1 MMLITESRLRQIV
14 REEAANRI
22 LTQIIEE
29 ELDKFLLENE
39 DLKAYKSQ
47 YRRSIVNAV
56 KRKLIPLAAV
66 GALLGVLAD
75 KSSDYSD
82 IKAAERSAAAAQ
94 ADAQTE
100 LSGHALDEVEGL
112 LGSSANFMWSIDPGA
127 DQGTV
132 GGDGDQDFQ
141 DRVSQMQNFPIFQ
154 DYMGGATQ
162 MFSQEYGVLLKLQ
175 QDIKNQIAKGV
186 TNKADLKPGIS
197 LDSVQSPDIS
207 KEQYAKEY
215 KNLYNIPDFNPA
227 KVGKADIGGNIE
239 QVQKASKGGIK
250 FLQGKGKS
258 YGYETYELLDTVNPE
273 LPNAGMSP
281 SQYYIEMFNKVTGQ
295 NIGK

>member
-1 MMLITESRLRQIV
+1 MIISESKLKQLIL
-14 REEAANRI
+14 EEVVTHVI
-22 LTQIIEE
+22 EDIIAE

-39 DLKAYKSQ
+39 DLDAYKDS
-47 YRRSIVNAV
+47 RRKSIIRAV
-56 KRKLIPLAAV
+56 KKKLIPLAVV
-66 GALLGVLAD
+66 GSLLGVLAD

-82 IKAAERSAAAAQ
+82 IKAAERAAASAKV
-94 ADAQTE
+94 DAERQ
-100 LSGHALDEVEGL
+100 LSGHALGEVEDM
-112 LGSSANFMWSIDPGA
+112 LGASASFTWSIDPDA
-127 DQGTV
+127 NKGTV
-132 GGDGDQDFQ
+132 GGEEGQDFQ
-141 DRVSQMQNFPIFQ
+141 DRVSQMQNFPLFQ
-154 DYMGGATQ
+154 DYMGGQTQ
-162 MFSQEYGVLLKLQ
+162 IFSQEYGVLMKLR
-175 QDIKNQIAKGV
+175 QDIQKQIAKGV

-281 SQYYIEMFNKVTGQ
+281 SQYYIQIFNKVTGQ

>member
-1 MMLITESRLRQIV
+1 
-14 REEAANRI
+14 
-22 LTQIIEE
+22 
-29 ELDKFLLENE
+29 
-39 DLKAYKSQ
+39 
-47 YRRSIVNAV
+47 
-56 KRKLIPLAAV
+56 
-66 GALLGVLAD
+66 
-75 KSSDYSD
+75 
-82 IKAAERSAAAAQ
+82 
-94 ADAQTE
+94 
-100 LSGHALDEVEGL
+100 
-112 LGSSANFMWSIDPGA
+112 MWSIDPGA

-132 GGDGDQDFQ
+132 GGEGDQDFQ

-215 KNLYNIPDFNPA
+215 KNLYDIPDFNPA

-281 SQYYIEMFNKVTGQ
+281 SQYYIQMFNKVTGQ

>member
-1 MMLITESRLRQIV
+1 LIIKEARLKQII
-14 REEAANRI
+14 REEVGLRI
-22 LTQIIEE
+22 LTEIIEE
-29 ELDKFLLENE
+29 ELDKFLLENK
-39 DLKAYKSQ
+39 DLEAYKN
-47 YRRSIVNAV
+47 RRRKSLIDAV
-56 KRKLIPLAAV
+56 KNKLIPLAVV
-66 GALLGVLAD
+66 GSLLGVLAD

-82 IKAAERSAAAAQ
+82 IKAAERAAAAAQ
-94 ADAQTE
+94 ADVQAE
-100 LSGHALDEVEGL
+100 LSGHALDQVEGL

-132 GGDGDQDFQ
+132 GGEGDQDFQ

-281 SQYYIEMFNKVTGQ
+281 SQYYIQMFNKVTGQ
-295 NIGK
+295 SIGK

>member
-1 MMLITESRLRQIV
+1 MIITESKLKQVIL
-14 REEAANRI
+14 EEVI
-22 LTQIIEE
+22 TQVIEEIIQE

-39 DLKAYKSQ
+39 DLQAYKKD

-56 KRKLIPLAAV
+56 KKKLIPLAVV
-66 GALLGVLAD
+66 GSLLGVLAD

-82 IKAAERSAAAAQ
+82 IKAAERAAAA
-94 ADAQTE
+94 AKAEASKE
-100 LSGHALDEVEGL
+100 LSGHALEEVENL
-112 LGSSANFMWSIDPGA
+112 LGSSANFTWNIDPDA
-127 DQGTV
+127 NQGTV
-132 GGDGDQDFQ
+132 GGEEGQDFQ

-162 MFSQEYGVLLKLQ
+162 LFSQEYGVLLKLQ
-175 QDIKNQIAKGV
+175 KDIKDQIAQGV
-186 TNKADLKPGIS
+186 TNKADLKPGID
-197 LDSVQSPDIS
+197 LDSVQPPDIS
-207 KEQYAKEY
+207 KDQYAKEY

-227 KVGKADIGGNIE
+227 KVDKADIGGNIE
-239 QVQKASKGGIK
+239 QVKKASKGGIK

-258 YGYETYELLDTVNPE
+258 YGYETYELLNTVNPE

-281 SQYYIEMFNKVTGQ
+281 SQYYIKIFNDVTGQ

>member
-1 MMLITESRLRQIV
+1 MIINETKLKHII
-14 REEAANRI
+14 REEVELRI
-22 LTQIIEE
+22 IEQIIEE

-39 DLKAYKSQ
+39 DLDAYKSQ
-47 YRRSIVNAV
+47 YRRSIVSAV

-82 IKAAERSAAAAQ
+82 IKAAERAAAGARV
-94 ADAQTE
+94 DAERQ
-100 LSGHALDEVEGL
+100 LSGHALGEVEDM
-112 LGSSANFMWSIDPGA
+112 LGASASFTWSIDPDA
-127 DQGTV
+127 NKGTV
-132 GGDGDQDFQ
+132 GGEEGQDFQ
-141 DRVSQMQNFPIFQ
+141 DRVSQMQNFPLFQ
-154 DYMGGATQ
+154 DYMGGQTQ
-162 MFSQEYGVLLKLQ
+162 IFSQEYGVLLKLR
-175 QDIKNQIAKGV
+175 QDIQKQIAKGI
-186 TNKADLKPGIS
+186 TSKADLKPGIDV
-197 LDSVQSPDIS
+197 DSVKSPDIS

-227 KVGKADIGGNIE
+227 KVEKADIGGNIE
-239 QVQKASKGGIK
+239 QVKKASNGGIK

-281 SQYYIEMFNKVTGQ
+281 SQYYIQMFNKVTGQ
-295 NIGK
+295 SIGK

>member
-1 MMLITESRLRQIV
+1 MQISEAKLNRII
-14 REEAANRI
+14 REEIALRI
-22 LTQIIEE
+22 IEQVIEE

-39 DLKAYKSQ
+39 DLQAYKKQ
-47 YRRSIVNAV
+47 YRRSIIDAV
-56 KRKLIPLAAV
+56 KKKLIPLAVV
-66 GALLGVLAD
+66 GSLLGVLAD

-82 IKAAERSAAAAQ
+82 IKAAERAAASAK
-94 ADAQTE
+94 ADAQQQ
-100 LSGHALDEVEGL
+100 LSGHALDEVESL

-132 GGDGDQDFQ
+132 GGEEGQDFQ

-175 QDIKNQIAKGV
+175 QDIKSQIAKGV
-186 TNKADLKPGIS
+186 TDKADLKPGIS
-197 LDSVQSPDIS
+197 LDSVKSPDIS

-227 KVGKADIGGNIE
+227 KVSKSDIGGNIE
-239 QVQKASKGGIK
+239 QVQKASNGGIK

-281 SQYYIEMFNKVTGQ
+281 SQYYIQMFNKVTGQ
-295 NIGK
+295 DIGK

>member
-1 MMLITESRLRQIV
+1 M
-14 REEAANRI
+14 
-22 LTQIIEE
+22 IER
-29 ELDKFLLENE
+29 
-39 DLKAYKSQ
+39 A
-47 YRRSIVNAV
+47 
-56 KRKLIPLAAV
+56 
-66 GALLGVLAD
+66 
-75 KSSDYSD
+75 
-82 IKAAERSAAAAQ
+82 AAAAQ
-94 ADAQTE
+94 KLTQKKNFQ
-100 LSGHALDEVEGL
+100 GYALDEVNDL
-112 LGSSANFMWSIDPGA
+112 LGSSANFMWSIDPAEA

-132 GGDGDQDFQ
+132 GGEGDQDFQ

-186 TNKADLKPGIS
+186 TDKAELPGIS
-197 LDSVQSPDIS
+197 LDSVQPPDIS
-207 KEQYAKEY
+207 KEQYAQEY

-227 KVGKADIGGNIE
+227 KVSKSDIGGNIE
-239 QVQKASKGGIK
+239 QVQKASRGGIK
-250 FLQGKGKS
+250 FLKGKGKS

-281 SQYYIEMFNKVTGQ
+281 SQYYIQMFNKVTGQ